1 MDIII
6 TYDVNTQNPEGE
18 RRLRK
23 VARACQDYGQR
34 VQYSVFECTVNEA
47 QLERLRHR
55 LLKIIDEEHDSLRIY
70 HLRGGRSGAVETYGI
85 DNYRSFEE
93 PLVL

>member
-6 TYDVNTQNPEGE
+6 TYDVNTQSPEGE

-34 VQYSVFECTVNEA
+34 VQHSVFECTVNEA

-55 LLKIIDEEHDSLRIY
+55 LRQIIDAEHDSLRIY
-70 HLRGGRSGAVETYGI
+70 HLRGGRDGAVETYGI
-85 DNYRSFEE
+85 DCYKSFED